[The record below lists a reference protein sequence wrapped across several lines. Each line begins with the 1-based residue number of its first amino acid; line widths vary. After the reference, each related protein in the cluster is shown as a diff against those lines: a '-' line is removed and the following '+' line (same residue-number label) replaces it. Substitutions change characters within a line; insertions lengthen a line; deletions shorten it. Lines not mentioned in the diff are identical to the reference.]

1 MLKLTLRFK
10 FSGTIECVPS
20 HNEILIPFF
29 PLPPTFD
36 HTNRGDWA
44 SLSKEIE
51 KWLVQLDTGL
61 PQWTWGRDAFWLAF
75 VAAFPFFPRGTWPLW
90 NPHVPLE
97 GAFIEKWLEASGQST
112 TVGQE
117 TLVIDLDDADNLGE
131 IWEAFRRDAALF
143 YPYPL
148 ISAV

>member
-1 MLKLTLRFK
+1 M
-10 FSGTIECVPS
+10 
-20 HNEILIPFF
+20 
-29 PLPPTFD
+29 
-36 HTNRGDWA
+36 
-44 SLSKEIE
+44 
-51 KWLVQLDTGL
+51 
-61 PQWTWGRDAFWLAF
+61 
-75 VAAFPFFPRGTWPLW
+75 WPLW
-90 NPHVPLE
+90 NPRVPLE
-97 GAFIEKWLEASGQST
+97 GTFIEKWLEASGQST